1 MRFLSNERW
10 LAALILA
17 AIALIASLSGVLGR
31 FDNLLYDLGERV
43 TVQAAPDDV
52 VIVAIDQDSLIQLGR
67 WPWSR
72 GIHAALVERLHR
84 DGARV
89 IGLDMIFA
97 EPDASGQI
105 GDAELADAIAKAGN
119 VVLPIMI
126 EQSRLNGEMREIGPL
141 PQLAASAAAI
151 GRVHVVIEED
161 GITRGLYLREGLGY
175 AYWPHFTEVI
185 NNLLLAK
192 PTAIDVADQR
202 ENSPYKLVRKDYR
215 RIPFLGAPG
224 HFHTLSYAQVLTG
237 NYPAGLFKN
246 KVVLVGAT
254 AAGLGDRLS
263 TPVSGL
269 ADGMPGVEVHANAL
283 EAFRNNQFI
292 RDMPRW
298 VVVFVTVLL
307 SLLPVP
313 VLSRLN
319 PRSGLWVSLFML
331 VVIALLA
338 MAVPTISGY
347 WFPPAS
353 ALLAIL
359 LAYPVWSWRR
369 LEAASR
375 YIDKELTSLKQDMT
389 HSGVGDVF
397 PVLETAE
404 NEDIFESRIADI
416 QAASSRLRGLRNLI
430 DQVLEGMPHGVVALD
445 RQGRVRLMNR
455 RAQAWMGLTQE
466 APLPIG
472 TDLQVTDSQREIR
485 SLEGLPLM
493 MDQTGVD
500 SQSGITR
507 VINLMDI
514 SEIKKLEAEKRE
526 TLAFLS
532 HDIRAPLSMALDL
545 VKQDGLTKHEL
556 ANLRSQVARA
566 HGLAEEFLSVARA
579 ETADVSGF
587 VELDFSGLAHQA
599 VDAVFSL
606 ARAKQVSI
614 ERHIQDEPVWVKG
627 EFGLLERMAVNL
639 IQNAVKYAPVGG
651 VVNIALSRTETGQA
665 LFCVQDNGSGISIED
680 MPKLFR
686 RFSRAEGEDQSKVTG
701 AGLGLYFVRV
711 VAEKH
716 GGQATA
722 ESPAGQGTRF
732 CVSLPSMD

>member
-1 MRFLSNERW
+1 MRFLTDERW
-10 LAALILA
+10 LTALILA
-17 AIALIASLSGVLGR
+17 AIALAASLSGALGR
-31 FDNLLYDLGERV
+31 LDNLLYDLGERA

-72 GIHAALVERLHR
+72 RIHAALVERLR
-84 DGARV
+84 QDGARV
-89 IGLDMIFA
+89 IALDMIFS

-105 GDAELADAIAKAGN
+105 GDAELADAIARAGN
-119 VVLPIMI
+119 VVLPVMI

-141 PQLAASAAAI
+141 THLAESAAAI
-151 GRVHVVIEED
+151 GRVHVEIEED
-161 GITRGLYLREGLGY
+161 GIARGLYLREGLGS
-175 AYWPHFTEVI
+175 AYWPHFTEAI
-185 NNLLLAK
+185 NSFLLGK
-192 PTAIDVADQR
+192 PSVAGGAGQQDS
-202 ENSPYKLVRKDYR
+202 SPYMLVREDYR
-215 RIPFLGAPG
+215 RIPFLGPPG
-224 HFHTLSYAQVLTG
+224 HFHTLSYALVLTG

-254 AAGLGDRLS
+254 AAGMGDRLS

-269 ADGMPGVEVHANAL
+269 AEGMPGVEVHANAL
-283 EAFRNNQFI
+283 EAFRNQHFI
-292 RDMPRW
+292 RPMPGW
-298 VVVFVTVLL
+298 AVVFITVLL
-307 SLLPVP
+307 SLAPVP
-313 VLSRLN
+313 VLARLN
-319 PRSGLWVSLFML
+319 PRAGLLVSLLML
-331 VVIALLA
+331 VSVALLA
-338 MAVPTISGY
+338 MAMPHVSGY

-359 LAYPVWSWRR
+359 VAYPVWSWRR

-375 YIDKELTSLKQDMT
+375 YIDRELASLKQDMA
-389 HSGVGDVF
+389 HSAIGELDQAQA
-397 PVLETAE
+397 AE
-404 NEDIFESRIADI
+404 RDMDIFESRIADI
-416 QAASSRLRGLRNLI
+416 QAASSRLRDLRNLI

-445 RQGRVRLMNR
+445 NSGRVRLMNR
-455 RAQAWMGLTQE
+455 RAQLWMGLEPE
-466 APLPIG
+466 APLPASA
-472 TDLQVTDSQREIR
+472 DLRMADGQREIH
-485 SLEGLPLM
+485 SMEGRPLM

-500 SQSGITR
+500 SQSGISR

-514 SEIKKLEAEKRE
+514 SDIKKLEAEKRE

-566 HGLAEEFLSVARA
+566 HGLAEAFLSVARA
-579 ETADVSGF
+579 EMADESGF

-599 VDAVFSL
+599 VDAVFAL

-614 ERHIQDEPVWVKG
+614 KRHIQDEPVWVKG

-651 VVNIALSRTETGQA
+651 VVNVELSSAETGQA
-665 LFCVQDNGSGISIED
+665 LFCVQDNGSGIKVED

-686 RFSRAEGEDQSKVTG
+686 RFSRVEGEDQSRVTG

-722 ESPAGQGTRF
+722 MSPAGQGARF
-732 CVSLPSMD
+732 CVSLPIVN